1 MPHGASYLQ
10 AVVLPQS
17 GGGRSMLSLVIL
29 SVGLVPAANPVES
42 PAELAAW
49 IDARLEA
56 AWRAK
61 GVSARPAAGDDVFLR
76 RAYLELTGAIPSV
89 ADARDFLESTSAG
102 KRERLVRSLL
112 DDKRFA
118 EHFARQWARTLAP
131 AGNTRGPLEAWLR
144 GEFSKN
150 TPIDQVARAVL
161 TAKGNATAAGPAGF
175 YFAVGN
181 SPERIAE
188 AVARGLMG
196 VRLGCAQCHNH
207 PFTSWK
213 REDFWGLAAFFAGTG
228 TAPGQVNDGFT
239 TRITPPNSTK
249 EYAAKFLEGPA
260 PQFPEGVAP
269 RAVLADWLATPKN
282 RFFAANVV
290 NRVWQDLCGGGL
302 VSSVDDL
309 DTLEPGER
317 EQILDELA
325 AKFAANGFDLRWL
338 VEGICLTKAY
348 QQASTPS
355 AEPGSAQ
362 RPVRTLSPDQVFAA
376 LDQALALK
384 KGRALSP
391 RYTSEGQNLM
401 ARLEEARGSTPTDFK
416 GGIPQALLLMNG
428 PIVTKATTLE
438 NSLTLRAVVEAPF
451 LKEAEKLDTLFLAAF
466 SRLPRADERDRLL
479 KVVRAKPDDREAQRQ
494 AYANIFWA
502 LLNSPEFILCP

>member
-1 MPHGASYLQ
+1 
-10 AVVLPQS
+10 
-17 GGGRSMLSLVIL
+17 
-29 SVGLVPAANPVES
+29 
-42 PAELAAW
+42 
-49 IDARLEA
+49 
-56 AWRAK
+56 
-61 GVSARPAAGDDVFLR
+61 
-76 RAYLELTGAIPSV
+76 
-89 ADARDFLESTSAG
+89 
-102 KRERLVRSLL
+102 
-112 DDKRFA
+112 
-118 EHFARQWARTLAP
+118 
-131 AGNTRGPLEAWLR
+131 
-144 GEFSKN
+144 
-150 TPIDQVARAVL
+150 
-161 TAKGNATAAGPAGF
+161 
-175 YFAVGN
+175 
-181 SPERIAE
+181 
-188 AVARGLMG
+188 

-228 TAPGQVNDGFT
+228 TAPGQVNDSFT

-249 EYAAKFLEGPA
+249 EFAAKFLEGPA

-309 DTLEPGER
+309 DTLEAAER

-338 VEGICLTKAY
+338 VEGICLSKAY
-348 QQASTPS
+348 QQASNAS

-384 KGRALSP
+384 KGRGLSP

-451 LKEAEKLDTLFLAAF
+451 LKEADKLDTLFLAAF